1 MEGEV
6 GRSGSDGAG
15 TRGWGLSST
24 GSASSAHARHPA
36 ASSRG
41 GAAGPN
47 ASRAPLGAPRLPG
60 GEKETPQVMLA
71 AAAGRAPCAQE
82 GQELFK

>member
-60 GEKETPQVMLA
+60 GEETPQAMLA
-71 AAAGRAPCAQE
+71 AAAGRAPCTRE